1 MPRSITSGLIFL
13 AAGLFASA
21 AAAQSVDLY
30 QSLLSVHAPATAPQS
45 ASTAAPLAV
54 PAGPVDSNPPAS
66 NATNPSGVVYADF
79 QAPASP
85 PTGFQPSTVTAEST
99 AQAAATAAQ
108 TDEAAITIERPRGV
122 AVPLDRQSEHAG
134 LPLQPPGRSAAD
146 RSAGS
151 LGGMSGITAVAS
163 SLAIVLGLFFVF
175 VWLMRRS
182 SPSTVAALPAEVI
195 ETLGKVTLGYRQQV
209 NLVRCGNRLLL
220 LSVTPAGVETLSEY
234 ADPDEVTRLVALC
247 RQTQPGSASTTF
259 RQVFHQLAG
268 QPAETDRFESGPA
281 ARLFVRAGD
290 GLEDRDV

>member
-21 AAAQSVDLY
+21 ATAQSVDLY

-45 ASTAAPLAV
+45 ASTATPLAV

-79 QAPASP
+79 QGPASP
-85 PTGFQPSTVTAEST
+85 PTGFQPSTEAAEST
-99 AQAAATAAQ
+99 SRVAAAAAQ
-108 TDEAAITIERPRGV
+108 TNDPGMPIERPRSD
-122 AVPLDRQSEHAG
+122 AVPLERQNQNDR

-182 SPSTVAALPAEVI
+182 SPNTIAALPGEVI

-247 RQTQPGSASTTF
+247 RQAQPGSASTTF

-268 QPAETDRFESGPA
+268 QSAETDRFESGPA

>member
-13 AAGLFASA
+13 AAGLLAST

-30 QSLLSVHAPATAPQS
+30 QSLLSVHGPATAPES
-45 ASTAAPLAV
+45 ASHAVPLAA
-54 PAGPVDSNPPAS
+54 PAGPANSNPSAS
-66 NATNPSGVVYADF
+66 NPSTPGGVVYADF

-85 PTGFQPSTVTAEST
+85 AGDLQPST
-99 AQAAATAAQ
+99 AATAATGQ
-108 TDEAAITIERPRGV
+108 LPSHATQSDETNAPIDRPHRTV
-122 AVPLDRQSEHAG
+122 VPLERQG
-134 LPLQPPGRSAAD
+134 DTTRLPLQPPGRGAAD
-146 RSAGS
+146 RSAGT

-247 RQTQPGSASTTF
+247 RQAQPGSASTTF

-268 QPAETDRFESGPA
+268 QSAETDRFESGPS

>member
-13 AAGLFASA
+13 AAGLLASA
-21 AAAQSVDLY
+21 ADAQSVDLY
-30 QSLLSVHAPATAPQS
+30 QSLLSVHGPATVPESAP
-45 ASTAAPLAV
+45 TAAPLAA
-54 PAGPVDSNPPAS
+54 PAGPANSTPPAS
-66 NATNPSGVVYADF
+66 NLPNPGDVVYADF

-85 PTGFQPSTVTAEST
+85 PTGFQSSRAASDSTGQVASH
-99 AQAAATAAQ
+99 AAQ
-108 TDEAAITIERPRGV
+108 TDQPAIPIDRPRG
-122 AVPLDRQSEHAG
+122 AVPLDRQGEHTG
-134 LPLQPPGRSAAD
+134 LPLQPPRRGAAD
-146 RSAGS
+146 RSAGT

-182 SPSTVAALPAEVI
+182 SPSPVAALPAEVI
-195 ETLGKVTLGYRQQV
+195 ETLGKITLGYRQQV

-247 RQTQPGSASTTF
+247 RQAQPGSASTTF

-268 QPAETDRFESGPA
+268 QSAETDRFESGPA